1 MTTLLDVV
9 FADERGFAALAFGH
23 DGYYDENGKYDH
35 RTWSEARYRWP
46 AQRDE
51 LLRQLA
57 QLAGAGERVDV
68 YWCPA
73 LRTIDERR
81 KHSAVDRLHFLWA
94 DLDGATTD
102 EPLLNKLDPIAV
114 ASGTDGHRHLYVPLD
129 RPVTPAQHRRLNRAL
144 AARIGGDH
152 KWSNEALL
160 RLPGTLNHKS
170 DPPTPVEQLPGGGRV
185 WNVDEI
191 AALLDVD
198 LTAPEQQPHTAAHTA
213 QEAAPA
219 ELPYLVRARL
229 DAPVTDRSTAHHALV
244 GACRSSGLS
253 LGQAIGVVAGYEP
266 SVEKYGDRLPFEVER
281 CWEKVDPPRPVA
293 TPLRVVG
300 DDEHAPSAPVA
311 APARRLRIVRA
322 SAVVPKAARWLWQ
335 TGEYGRIPL
344 GEVSVLAGRGNVG
357 KSPFAL
363 WCAAR
368 LTRGELPGELFGN
381 PVDVLIYASEDSHE
395 HTTVPRLTA
404 AGADL
409 DRVHL
414 LNGTETDEDPEMPLV
429 WARDIDLIRE
439 AIEQTGARL
448 LVIDPLID
456 VHRGGANT
464 DRTDDVRA
472 GLRPLVALAHR
483 TGTAITGIAHFN
495 KQRTGDVATLL
506 SGSHG
511 LRDTVRAVLAFV
523 ERPDGE
529 RVLGQDKNNLGRA
542 GDDVPRLTY
551 DMASVDVPIDGAP
564 VSQPVFTIT
573 GTTDDTLSDV
583 LLGGAADRADLPDD
597 TAWLFELVA
606 AGHPLPLHAKKCADE
621 AESRGLK
628 WDTVSRKARR
638 SGLLVSR
645 QERGAVAN
653 WVWTLT
659 DDGARRAGKTPTPTE
674 VDGA

>member
-1 MTTLLDVV
+1 MTTPAVADENDHFGDLAPIVAGERDWRYHADTLDTDLGAFVRDADRMRSNTVV
-9 FADERGFAALAFGH
+9 RELDDPDMTAETARWQLNLRSTAADVEPCAAMQRAVDKWADGSRAGQFSGALAVIRLDEREHRGLATAVDQLWQVRAKDERDFNRVLRDARKIVLSDPTPEDERGCDCDEGPLAWVA
-23 DGYYDENGKYDH
+23 D
-35 RTWSEARYRWP
+35 A
-46 AQRDE
+46 
-51 LLRQLA
+51 
-57 QLAGAGERVDV
+57 
-68 YWCPA
+68 
-73 LRTIDERR
+73 TI
-81 KHSAVDRLHFLWA
+81 SGGG
-94 DLDGATTD
+94 GATTS
-102 EPLLNKLDPIAV
+102 
-114 ASGTDGHRHLYVPLD
+114 SGD
-129 RPVTPAQHRRLNRAL
+129 
-144 AARIGGDH
+144 
-152 KWSNEALL
+152 
-160 RLPGTLNHKS
+160 KS
-170 DPPTPVEQLPGGGRV
+170 TPGG
-185 WNVDEI
+185 
-191 AALLDVD
+191 
-198 LTAPEQQPHTAAHTA
+198 
-213 QEAAPA
+213 
-219 ELPYLVRARL
+219 
-229 DAPVTDRSTAHHALV
+229 
-244 GACRSSGLS
+244 
-253 LGQAIGVVAGYEP
+253 
-266 SVEKYGDRLPFEVER
+266 
-281 CWEKVDPPRPVA
+281 
-293 TPLRVVG
+293 
-300 DDEHAPSAPVA
+300 
-311 APARRLRIVRA
+311 RRLRMVRA
-322 SAVVPKAARWLWQ
+322 SAVQPQAARWLWQ

-368 LTRGELPGELFGN
+368 ITRGDLPGELSGS
-381 PVDVLIYASEDSHE
+381 PADVLIYASEDSHE

-429 WARDIDLIRE
+429 WARDIDLIRD
-439 AIEQTGARL
+439 AVEQTRAQL

-483 TGTAITGIAHFN
+483 TGAAVAGVAHFN
-495 KQRTGDVATLL
+495 KQRTGDVASLL

-551 DMASVDVPIDGAP
+551 DMASVDVLIGGAP

-583 LLGGAADRADLPDD
+583 LLGGANDRADLPDD

-621 AESRGLK
+621 AERRGFK

-645 QERGAVAN
+645 QQRGAVTT

-659 DDGARRAGKTPTPTE
+659 ESGARRAGKAPVMPE
-674 VDGA
+674 AESA